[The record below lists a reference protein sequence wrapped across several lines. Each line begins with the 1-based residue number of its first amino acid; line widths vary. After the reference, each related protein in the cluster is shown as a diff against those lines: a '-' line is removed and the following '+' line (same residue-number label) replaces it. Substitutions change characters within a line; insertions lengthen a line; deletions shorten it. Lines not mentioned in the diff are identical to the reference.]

1 MKKSS
6 KIILGGAVI
15 VVGLAIVYRAVN
27 QAPDKS
33 LPVNEQLTIMCSPTV

>member
-1 MKKSS
+1 MKKTS

-33 LPVNEQLTIMCSPTV
+33 LPVNEQLCSPTV